1 MSKSRNIADLLDSS
15 GDVKSGALDNVPAS
29 DDASSLTTGTI
40 PIARIADDAVVADKL
55 ANSINTDIATGVT
68 ANTTANAAL
77 PRTGGGSYP
86 MTGHLRHGDNVK
98 GIYGDGVDLQI
109 YHDGSHSYIDNAGAG
124 NLHLRGNGTDDIK
137 IQAKNG
143 EQGIIVN
150 ADNSVDLY
158 YDNSKK
164 LATTSTGVDV
174 TGDLSVSGSISG
186 AGKVLQVVQEH
197 ITATSSQTT
206 SSDTPTN
213 LTGLDA
219 TITPAST
226 SSKILVMIRWNG
238 TPGGGNRWETVFGI
252 HRDSTVIGIATAGD
266 RRAGIVGGANLMNNS
281 WTGGDGMYGVA
292 YSYLDSP
299 NTTSAT
305 TYRAYIN
312 VETGGTCYQN
322 RSSNDT
328 DAGYIERGTSSVIL
342 MEIGA

>member
-1 MSKSRNIADLLDSS
+1 
-15 GDVKSGALDNVPAS
+15 
-29 DDASSLTTGTI
+29 
-40 PIARIADDAVVADKL
+40 
-55 ANSINTDIATGVT
+55 
-68 ANTTANAAL
+68 
-77 PRTGGGSYP
+77 

>member
-1 MSKSRNIADLLDSS
+1 MSKVKIQGHASGTGVLTVTAPNTSTDRTITLPDGTGTLLTTD
-15 GDVKSGALDNVPAS
+15 GDG
-29 DDASSLTTGTI
+29 SSLTG
-40 PIARIADDAVVADKL
+40 VSSVGG
-55 ANSINTDIATGVT
+55 ATGVDF
-68 ANTTANAAL
+68 N
-77 PRTGGGSYP
+77 
-86 MTGHLRHGDNVK
+86 DNVK
-98 GIYGDGVDLQI
+98 AQFGTGDDLQI
-109 YHDGSHSYIDNAGAG
+109 YHDGSHSYIKDGGTG
-124 NLHLRGNGTDDIK
+124 NLQVCGSTNVN
-137 IQAKNG
+137 IQKGDASEYMAKF
-143 EQGIIVN
+143 I
-150 ADNSVDLY
+150 ADGSVDLY